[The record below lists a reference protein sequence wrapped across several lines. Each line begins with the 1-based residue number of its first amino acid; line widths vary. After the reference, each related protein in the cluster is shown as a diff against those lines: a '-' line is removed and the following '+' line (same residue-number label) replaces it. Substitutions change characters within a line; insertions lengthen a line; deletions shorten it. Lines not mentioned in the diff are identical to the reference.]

1 MTTHE
6 ERMAAAQRRASHSN
20 RGKALEQLLELTHRR
35 YQRTG
40 VAYVQRNGVEFIPK
54 KRRPGDFGPPLGT
67 VGPEAPPDYLAL
79 SRGCV
84 PILFD
89 AKSTEDTTWSFSL
102 LELHQARSLDAW
114 SEAGGVSGLVVAL
127 DHMRVI
133 GWVPWPALSVRW
145 HAWYASTKRAAPG
158 TASLTA
164 ADLQACEGDWLP
176 RALAQREAELSTLTR
191 KA

>member
-1 MTTHE
+1 MTHA
-6 ERMAAAQRRASHSN
+6 ERMAAAHQRASHTN
-20 RGKALEQLLELTHRR
+20 RGKHLEQLLELIHRR

-40 VAYVQRNGVEFIPK
+40 AAYVQRNGVPFVPA
-54 KRRPGDFGPPLGT
+54 RRAPGYKGKPLGT
-67 VGPEAPPDYLAL
+67 VGSDAPPDFLAL
-79 SRGCV
+79 ARGCV

-89 AKSTEDTTWSFSL
+89 AKSTESDTWSFSL
-102 LELHQARSLDAW
+102 LELHQARALDAW
-114 SEAGGVSGLVVAL
+114 TEAGGVAGLVVAL
-127 DHMRVI
+127 DKMRVI

-145 HAWYASTKRAAPG
+145 HTWYASTKRAAPG
-158 TASLTA
+158 AACLTA